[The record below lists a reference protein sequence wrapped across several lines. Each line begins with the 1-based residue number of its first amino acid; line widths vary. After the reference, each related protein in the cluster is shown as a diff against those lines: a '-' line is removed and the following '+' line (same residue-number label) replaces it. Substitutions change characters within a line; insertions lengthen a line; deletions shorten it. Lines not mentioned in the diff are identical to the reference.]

1 MASVLVAKES
11 KKKSKERLVGMA
23 QLEVTNNSETLVSVA
38 LGSCVTVVL
47 FDPWARVG
55 GLAHIM
61 LPSHKLARV
70 DGRPA
75 KFADTAVLALLNKM
89 KRKGAKMK
97 RIVAKLAGGARMF
110 LGDGELNNDI
120 GRRNVEAVKE
130 SLKQQGIKLAAED
143 TGGSHAR
150 TVKFFVNTGKILVC
164 SARGNSKEI

>member
-1 MASVLVAKES
+1 M
-11 KKKSKERLVGMA
+11 RLVSMA
-23 QLEVTNNSETLVSVA
+23 QLEVTDDSETLVSLA
-38 LGSCVTVVL
+38 LGSCVTVIL

-55 GLAHIM
+55 GLAHVM

-75 KFADTAVLALLNKM
+75 KFADTAVSALLKKM
-89 KRKGAKMK
+89 KRRGAKMK

-120 GRRNVEAVKE
+120 GRRNVEAIKE
-130 SLKQQGIKLAAED
+130 FLKQQGIKLVAED

-150 TVKFFVNTGKILVC
+150 TVKFSTNTGKVLIC
-164 SARGNSKEI
+164 SAKGNSKEI